1 MVRIRRL
8 EAWSALVSFL
18 WRPVPLATPDR
29 TFHPLILVRTLLVAE
44 LPPRLAVTISLDPV
58 APTTAAAT
66 AEHPEEASAQRERHR
81 EPDVD
86 VDAAAQ
92 IAMDVV
98 FLQRAVEGAGE
109 GGVEDCGREGEGD
122 DEEGADGADDRGG
135 EAAPAGEKR
144 EETDEDLDDGGDEG
158 DDVGDEHPFRDGLV
172 GVQSVAKLFAK
183 ELVDTRV
190 VETPDLYRIEPERV
204 LMW

>member
-1 MVRIRRL
+1 
-8 EAWSALVSFL
+8 
-18 WRPVPLATPDR
+18 
-29 TFHPLILVRTLLVAE
+29 LVAE